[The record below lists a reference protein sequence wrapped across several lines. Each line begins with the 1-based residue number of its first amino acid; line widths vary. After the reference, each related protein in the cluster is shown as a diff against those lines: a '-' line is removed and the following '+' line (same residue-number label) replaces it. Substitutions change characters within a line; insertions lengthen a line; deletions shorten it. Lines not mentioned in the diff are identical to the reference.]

1 MDKPRQRAFRL
12 LVGRARSIGALELG
26 NAASCRRT
34 YTLAA
39 GVAVRRLPMR
49 FPKPPLARPQLTW
62 PRAANSQTR
71 CLGFRGCR
79 GHARRAQLVD
89 QFPESLARAR
99 ASAYTAS
106 TASTFQARRC
116 VAPWEFQISIANF
129 LLGLL
134 SALRLAL
141 EDRFHHPRHS
151 RLLRLLAKAGDR
163 LGGWL
168 MRNDHTAAVRVY
180 R

>member
-99 ASAYTAS
+99 ASTS
-106 TASTFQARRC
+106 RLPPPLRFRPGGVLRHGSFRI
-116 VAPWEFQISIANF
+116 PIAIF

-134 SALRLAL
+134 SALRLGL
-141 EDRFHHPRHS
+141 EVRFHHPRRS

-180 R
+180 L

>member
-1 MDKPRQRAFRL
+1 
-12 LVGRARSIGALELG
+12 
-26 NAASCRRT
+26 
-34 YTLAA
+34 
-39 GVAVRRLPMR
+39 MR
-49 FPKPPLARPQLTW
+49 FPMPPLAGPQLTC

-99 ASAYTAS
+99 ASAFTAS

-116 VAPWEFQISIANF
+116 VAPWSFRISIAIF

-141 EDRFHHPRHS
+141 EDHFTIPGTVAFS
-151 RLLRLLAKAGDR
+151 GFSLRQRA
-163 LGGWL
+163 
-168 MRNDHTAAVRVY
+168 
-180 R
+180 